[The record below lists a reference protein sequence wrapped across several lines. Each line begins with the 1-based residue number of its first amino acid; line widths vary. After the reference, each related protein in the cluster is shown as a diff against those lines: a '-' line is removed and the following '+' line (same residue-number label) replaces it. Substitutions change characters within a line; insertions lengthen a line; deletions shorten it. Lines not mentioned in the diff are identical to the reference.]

1 MLRRIVPEPSP
12 AEDGPEHPQTAE
24 NPKARAPSGSG
35 NQCYSQRRRQRA
47 AKARSHKDDAV
58 RPPAFGGRK
67 PLREAS
73 RGIGESSGFTGSE
86 QKPEGEQRDV
96 VPRGPRRHREY
107 RPPQDN
113 SGQNPSRP
121 DRVAQ
126 PSTGDFKDRV
136 RQGES
141 TEYPPHLHRIQM
153 KFLPNGCR
161 RRRDAYPIEVSHGRK
176 SKGKTQ

>member
-1 MLRRIVPEPSP
+1 MLRRIIPEPSP
-12 AEDGPEHPQTAE
+12 PEECPEDPKTAE
-24 NPKARAPSGSG
+24 NPKARTPSGGG
-35 NQCYSQRRRQRA
+35 NQRYSQRRRQRA

-73 RGIGESSGFTGSE
+73 RRIGEGSGFTGSE

-113 SGQNPSRP
+113 SGQNLSRSN
-121 DRVAQ
+121 RVAQ
-126 PSTGDFKDRV
+126 PSAGDFKDRI
-136 RQGES
+136 RQREG
-141 TEYPPHLHRIQM
+141 TKDPPHLHRTQM
-153 KFLPNGCR
+153 KFLSNGCR
-161 RRRDAYPIEVSHGRK
+161 RRRDAHPIEVSHGRK